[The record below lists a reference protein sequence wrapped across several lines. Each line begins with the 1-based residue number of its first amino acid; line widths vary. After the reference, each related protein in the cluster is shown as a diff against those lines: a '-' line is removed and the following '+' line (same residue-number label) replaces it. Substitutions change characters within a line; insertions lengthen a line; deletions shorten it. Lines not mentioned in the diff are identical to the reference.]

1 MDAALQSQMTIA
13 ALVCSALALFFSLV
27 AAFPGLKPVLAA
39 IRDGVLWFCL
49 FVVLGGVTFLVWQQ
63 VRQQKTPTPAS
74 FAARPAG
81 QPSQAGRAP

>member
-13 ALVCSALALFFSLV
+13 ACVCSAVALFFALV

-49 FVVLGGVTFLVWQQ
+49 FVVLGGVAFIVWQQ
-63 VRQQKTPTPAS
+63 VQVEKPQVPKS
-74 FAARPAG
+74 FAAR
-81 QPSQAGRAP
+81 QAPH

>member
-1 MDAALQSQMTIA
+1 MDAALQIQLTIA
-13 ALVCSALALFFSLV
+13 AFVCSALALFFSLV

-63 VRQQKTPTPAS
+63 VRQPKTPAPAS
-74 FAARPAG
+74 FAARPSAT
-81 QPSQAGRAP
+81 S